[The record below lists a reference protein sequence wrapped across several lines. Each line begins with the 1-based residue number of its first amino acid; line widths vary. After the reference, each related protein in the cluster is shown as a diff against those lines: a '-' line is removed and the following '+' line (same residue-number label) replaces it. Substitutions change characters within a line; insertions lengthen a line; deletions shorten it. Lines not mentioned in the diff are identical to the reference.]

1 VKKYAVVYILIIC
14 FLLPC
19 LYGEVQESDRDKL
32 PFWSKGAGT
41 TAQRFELAKRS
52 TPELIAFLKPM
63 PKGADLHNHVG
74 GAIYSEYIL
83 DRAEKKGLLYD
94 INARTFRGADRNNDN
109 NSESTGLIA
118 IAELKR
124 NPQYYIEFLNVVSLR
139 GYFPAIANGHDH
151 FFSAFNHIGLGRG
164 GTNEIIP
171 EVYRRNRYQNVQY
184 MELMAR
190 FVPRDVTARF
200 AEAIKGYENK
210 SRVEKYKR
218 IKHLFND
225 KAIRS
230 SIRQHLEQWDRGLM
244 KELGVDIPIT
254 GNNGPLVVRYIVQT
268 YRVEGGNDYFADA
281 AAAMTAVKADPR
293 LVALNI
299 VAPED
304 LPTSRLLFDDQMET
318 LDFLW
323 HKLGKPN
330 ITLHAGELV
339 LRESPMETMRNRIR
353 KTILK
358 GHARRIGHGVSI
370 AWEDNVVELLNH
382 MSREGIAVE
391 ICLSSNE
398 AILDVKGKDHPFQ
411 LYRRAGVPL
420 TLNTDDEGILRTN
433 LTMEFVKAVQR
444 YDLTYDDLLELI
456 RNSLEYSF
464 LPGESLYIHR
474 DYNRLRPGFED
485 IRSGNWKPSKTAKAL
500 INNNPKLNRQ
510 VLLERELVK
519 FAAALKNGFASNHND
534 VLPNK

>member
-1 VKKYAVVYILIIC
+1 MLPVRRTIVKKCAVVYVLIIC
-14 FLLPC
+14 FLFTG
-19 LYGEVQESDRDKL
+19 LYGEVQGPDRDKL
-32 PFWSKGAGT
+32 PFWAKNAGT
-41 TAQRFELAKRS
+41 AAQRFELAKRS

-94 INARTFRGADRNNDN
+94 IKARTFRQASR
-109 NSESTGLIA
+109 NSEDTVESTALIS
-118 IAELKR
+118 IAELIR
-124 NPQYYIEFLNVVSLR
+124 NPQYYIEFLNAVSLR
-139 GYFPAIANGHDH
+139 GYFPAIVNGHDH

-171 EVYRRNRYQNVQY
+171 EVYRRNRHQNVQY

-190 FVPRDVTARF
+190 FIPYDVTTRF
-200 AEAIKGYENK
+200 AEAIEGYDGK
-210 SRVEKYKR
+210 SRIEKYKR

-225 KAIRS
+225 KNIRS
-230 SIRQHLEQWDRGLM
+230 SIRQHLDQWDRQLM
-244 KELGVDIPIT
+244 KKLKVDSPIT
-254 GNNGPLVVRYIVQT
+254 GNQGPLVIRYIVQT
-268 YRVEGGNDYFADA
+268 YRVDKGIDYFAEA
-281 AAAMTAVKADPR
+281 AAAMAAINADKR

-304 LPTSRLLFDDQMET
+304 LPASRLFFDDQMET

-323 HKLGKPN
+323 QKMGKPN

-339 LRESPMETMRNRIR
+339 LRESPMEVMRNRIR
-353 KTILK
+353 KTVLK

-370 AWEDNVVELLNH
+370 AWEDNVVELLTH

-398 AILDVKGKDHPFQ
+398 AILGVKGNDHPFQ

-444 YDLTYDDLLELI
+444 YDLSYDDLLELI

-464 LPGESLYIHR
+464 LPGKSLYIER
-474 DYNRLRPGFED
+474 DYNRLHPGFEG
-485 IRSGNWKPSKTAKAL
+485 IRSSNWKPSKTAESLMNKH
-500 INNNPKLNRQ
+500 PKLNRQ

-519 FAAALKNGFASNHND
+519 FAETLKQAE
-534 VLPNK
+534 